1 MLEVVVEQPKVIIK
15 LLLLELVEPEVVVQV
30 VNQILLLQQV
40 MELTE
45 QLILVVEA
53 VELLT
58 IMVLEEMQLKVQV
71 DQV

>member
-45 QLILVVEA
+45 QLILVVEV
-53 VELLT
+53 VELLM
-58 IMVLEEMQLKVQV
+58 IMVREEMQLKVQV